1 MKKIIA
7 LSLICS
13 ISLFATVQAFGPQ
26 SPSQMFT
33 TSSQK
38 ENDLGEKKISTKQDF
53 LAFISTLET
62 AYKLGDKAKG
72 YLLGGI
78 YSQEHTLEDGIIPA
92 NVPLALNYF
101 HETLEDG
108 YGIAAWQIVMIEYL
122 PKKDYFKALEI
133 LEEGINAKFIDR
145 NAKVSLVLTFGT
157 IVLENLNENQGL
169 IRKARDLIYP
179 YAVQNNLASLD
190 YVLAN
195 LLNLNDEIEEANK
208 FLNSACNNP
217 NAPMDIKNAC
227 LGGDQIVT
235 SDSTGQIIKRELS
248 QCGQ

>member
-13 ISLFATVQAFGPQ
+13 ISLFATAQAFGQ
-26 SPSQMFT
+26 KS
-33 TSSQK
+33 SSQILAPTIQS
-38 ENDLGEKKISTKQDF
+38 EADVEQKKISTKQEF
-53 LAFISTLET
+53 SAFISTLET
-62 AYKLGDKAKG
+62 AYKLGDKSKG

-78 YSQEHTLEDGIIPA
+78 YSQEHRMEDGVIPT
-92 NVPLALNYF
+92 NLPLALKYF
-101 HETLEDG
+101 QETLDAG
-108 YGIAAWQIVMIEYL
+108 YGLAAWHIVILELL
-122 PKKDYFKALEI
+122 PQKEYFKALEL
-133 LEEGINAKFIDR
+133 LEKGLNAKFTDK
-145 NAKVSLVLTFGT
+145 NAKVSLALTFGT
-157 IVLENLNENQGL
+157 IVLENLNENQNL

-195 LLNLNDEIEEANK
+195 LLNLNDEVEEANK

-217 NAPMDIKNAC
+217 NAPRDIQNAC
-227 LGGDQIVT
+227 LGGDQIIT
-235 SDSTGQIIKRELS
+235 SDTSGQIIQKELS

>member
-7 LSLICS
+7 LSLICT
-13 ISLFATVQAFGPQ
+13 ISLFATVQAFGTK
-26 SPSQMFT
+26 SPSQMFA

-38 ENDLGEKKISTKQDF
+38 ENDLVEKKISTKQD
-53 LAFISTLET
+53 LSAFISTLET
-62 AYKLGDKAKG
+62 AYKLGDKSKG

-78 YSQEHTLEDGIIPA
+78 YSQEHRMEDGIVPENI
-92 NVPLALNYF
+92 PLALKYF
-101 HETLEDG
+101 HETLDAG
-108 YGIAAWQIVMIEYL
+108 YGLAAWHIAMIEDL
-122 PKKDYFKALEI
+122 PQKEYFKALEI
-133 LEEGINAKFIDR
+133 IEKGLNAKFVDQ

-157 IVLENLNENQGL
+157 IVLENLNENQNF